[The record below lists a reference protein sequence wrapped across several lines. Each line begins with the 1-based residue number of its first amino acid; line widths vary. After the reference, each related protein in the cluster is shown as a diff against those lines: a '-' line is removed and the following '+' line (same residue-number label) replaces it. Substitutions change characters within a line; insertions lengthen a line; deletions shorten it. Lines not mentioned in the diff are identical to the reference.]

1 MRAAAARPGASVEVG
16 LVSPGGCVRRPLSPF
31 HSAGAAHRGV
41 MSAQAKPLVYLVLG
55 ASGSGRREILA
66 DLAAD
71 GLGPEERAAVL
82 LPEAEAPVEEDGRL
96 PPVTRWSWEE
106 GVIVAALPRDCERV
120 FFVVDGR
127 RNPVDQI
134 EAFKAWLESRGAEV
148 ARVLCVVNCQLVT
161 QHPELLAWYEACVHF
176 ADVVL
181 LSRREGVENRLL
193 SEFRT
198 HFRKLFYPCLFEM
211 VKDGRVKNPALV
223 LEPQAR
229 RMSQAFDEEQDW
241 IFHNAEGE
249 EIDEEDVTDD
259 EEEEIEATQVVD
271 PYFERRQGGRR
282 VKEIPDIARFL
293 DASDAAG
300 TSA

>member
-1 MRAAAARPGASVEVG
+1 
-16 LVSPGGCVRRPLSPF
+16 
-31 HSAGAAHRGV
+31 
-41 MSAQAKPLVYLVLG
+41 MSASAKPLVYLILG
-55 ASGSGRREILA
+55 ATGSGRREVVA
-66 DLAAD
+66 DLTAE
-71 GLGPEERAAVL
+71 GLGPEESAAVL
-82 LPEAEAPVEEDGRL
+82 LPESEGGVPEDDRL
-96 PPVTRWSWEE
+96 PAVARWTWQD
-106 GVIVAALPRDCERV
+106 GTILAALPRDCDRL

-134 EAFKAWLESRGAEV
+134 EAFKAWLEAQGGEL

-161 QHPELLAWYEACVHF
+161 RHRELLAWYEACVHF
-176 ADVVL
+176 SDIVL
-181 LSRREGVENRLL
+181 LARREGVENRLL
-193 SEFRT
+193 SDFQT

-211 VKDGRVKNPALV
+211 VKEGRVKNPALV

-271 PYFERRQGGRR
+271 PYFERRLGGRR

-293 DASDAAG
+293 DAGEASQG
-300 TSA
+300 G